1 MVQKNDTLPLLIA
14 FITCG
19 TILGSVAWWF
29 FVILTPHS
37 GKINIPGEI
46 ATFGEVSQV
55 QEGNFRYGGSTTFAP
70 IRIVVDRQIL
80 SVFPKFQ
87 LIYVDPISGTPG
99 SGKGIEMLIENQL
112 TFSQSS
118 RSVKNEEQTKAQAKG
133 FALQEISVA
142 IDGIAIAVNPNLSV
156 SGLTITQ
163 LKAIYTG
170 KITNWQQLGG
180 PNLVIIPYSR
190 NLKDGGTV
198 EFFQDH
204 VLSKESFG
212 KNIQYVY
219 STTPGLKKVSE
230 NLGGIYYASAPE
242 VVPQCGIKPL
252 PLGKKE
258 GEWITEKLQGYRLN
272 EEGLYKSITD
282 NCSEV
287 LQLKLQAEDYLI
299 GFYRLDNG
307 EKLLTPEE
315 LYTAAQEANQKVEEA
330 RLMATQEKAKAE
342 EAHLMATQ
350 EKAMADRLAE
360 KLRQLGVDLE

>member
-1 MVQKNDTLPLLIA
+1 MVQKNDTFPLLIA

-19 TILGSVAWWF
+19 TILGSVSWWF

-46 ATFGEVSQV
+46 ATFAEVSQV
-55 QEGNFRYGGSTTFAP
+55 PEGNFRYGGSTTFAP

-142 IDGIAIAVNPNLSV
+142 IDGIAIAVHPNLSV
-156 SGLTITQ
+156 SGLTIAQ

-180 PNLVIIPYSR
+180 PNLAIIR
-190 NLKDGGTV
+190 
-198 EFFQDH
+198 
-204 VLSKESFG
+204 
-212 KNIQYVY
+212 
-219 STTPGLKKVSE
+219 
-230 NLGGIYYASAPE
+230 
-242 VVPQCGIKPL
+242 
-252 PLGKKE
+252 
-258 GEWITEKLQGYRLN
+258 
-272 EEGLYKSITD
+272 
-282 NCSEV
+282 
-287 LQLKLQAEDYLI
+287 
-299 GFYRLDNG
+299 
-307 EKLLTPEE
+307 
-315 LYTAAQEANQKVEEA
+315 
-330 RLMATQEKAKAE
+330 
-342 EAHLMATQ
+342 
-350 EKAMADRLAE
+350 
-360 KLRQLGVDLE
+360 

>member
-1 MVQKNDTLPLLIA
+1 MVQKNDTLPLFIA

-19 TILGSVAWWF
+19 TILGSVSWWF
-29 FVILTPHS
+29 FIIVTPHS

-46 ATFGEVSQV
+46 ATFAEVSQV
-55 QEGNFRYGGSTTFAP
+55 PDGNFRYGGSTTFAP
-70 IRIVVDRQIL
+70 IRTIVDRQIL

-142 IDGIAIAVNPNLSV
+142 IDGIAIAVHPNLSV
-156 SGLTITQ
+156 SGLTIAQ
-163 LKAIYTG
+163 LRAIYTE

-180 PNLVIIPYSR
+180 PNLAIIPYSR
-190 NLKDGGTV
+190 DLKDGGTV

-204 VLSKESFG
+204 VLGKEPFG
-212 KNIQYVY
+212 KNVQYVY

-242 VVPQCGIKPL
+242 VIPQCGIKPL

-258 GEWITEKLQGYRLN
+258 GEWIAPYEEPYINPINCPNQRNTINQKAFRDASYPITRNIFVIIKKN
-272 EEGLYKSITD
+272 E
-282 NCSEV
+282 
-287 LQLKLQAEDYLI
+287 QLDEQTGIAYANL
-299 GFYRLDNG
+299 
-307 EKLLTPEE
+307 LLTQQGQDLIKQAGFVP
-315 LYTAAQEANQKVEEA
+315 
-330 RLMATQEKAKAE
+330 
-342 EAHLMATQ
+342 
-350 EKAMADRLAE
+350 
-360 KLRQLGVDLE
+360 LR